1 MPFPK
6 AHPIEKRRS
15 ALRELEKT
23 LKDGKPTFS
32 AVSRDTGISKGTL
45 KRWWI
50 QHQLEQHEQLKT
62 RLEKAI
68 STILKR
74 MEKLAEET
82 NNLKELAPVAKMLS
96 ELLHQFGDDT
106 DDAQEWGG

>member
-6 AHPIEKRRS
+6 PYSAEKRHR
-15 ALRELEKT
+15 AIEELAKT
-23 LKDGKPTFS
+23 SKNGTPAFS
-32 AVSRDTGISKGTL
+32 AVSRDTGIGKNTL
-45 KRWWI
+45 KKWWI
-50 QHQLEQHEQLKT
+50 KYQLERHEELKT

-68 STILKR
+68 STILQR

-96 ELLHQFGDDT
+96 ELLHQFGDESEDE
-106 DDAQEWGG
+106 QEWG